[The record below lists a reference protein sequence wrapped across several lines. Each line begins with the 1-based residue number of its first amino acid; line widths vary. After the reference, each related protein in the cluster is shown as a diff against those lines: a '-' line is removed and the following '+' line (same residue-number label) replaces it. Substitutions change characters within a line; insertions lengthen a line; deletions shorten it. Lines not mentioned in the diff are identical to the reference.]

1 MIEIFLNASVVIKFV
16 LFALVGLS
24 IGSWG
29 IILYKYLQLAA
40 VDRESLAVFE
50 ALQACRS
57 SRDLGSVLAA
67 AEPHDAGPMA
77 RMVKFALGKDRHG
90 SKEEVRG
97 HLRSVQAQE
106 LDRLES
112 YLIFLATTGS
122 TAPFIGL
129 FGTVWGIMDA
139 FHRIG
144 AAGSAS
150 LAVVAPG
157 IAEALVATAVG
168 LAAAIPAVMAY
179 NFFINWVRR
188 LSTLTEAFVESLQG
202 FLTGHVS

>member
-1 MIEIFLNASVVIKFV
+1 MIELFLHASIIIKFV
-16 LFALVGLS
+16 LLALVGLS
-24 IGSWG
+24 IGSWA
-29 IILYKYLQLAA
+29 IILYKYLQLSA
-40 VDRESLAVFE
+40 VSRESEAVLG

-57 SRDLGSVLAA
+57 SRDLGTVLAA

-77 RMVKFALGKDRHG
+77 RIVKFALGKDRHG

-97 HLRSVQAQE
+97 QLRSVQAQE
-106 LDRLES
+106 AERLES

-129 FGTVWGIMDA
+129 LGTVWGIMDA

-144 AAGSAS
+144 TAGSAS

-179 NFFINWVRR
+179 NFFVNWVRK
-188 LSTLTEAFVESLQG
+188 LSSTTDAFMEAFQG
-202 FLTGHVS
+202 FLTGHAS

>member
-1 MIEIFLNASVVIKFV
+1 MIEIFLNASFVIKFV

-29 IILYKYLQLAA
+29 IILYKYLQLNA
-40 VDRESLAVFE
+40 VDRESSAVFE

-179 NFFINWVRR
+179 NFFINWVRK
-188 LSTLTEAFVESLQG
+188 LSILTEAFVESLQG
-202 FLTGHVS
+202 FLTGHAS